1 MNDVQDEVT
10 RMLHEKASDV
20 PLHVEVPPSLA
31 RRVRPRIARNVVL
44 VAASVAVVAFA
55 SVAGLRSLNE
65 PREQSFDSGP
75 SPVSGPPTCSSQDLE
90 TTLALDGAAGS
101 RVGAITFR
109 NSSGGAC
116 TLSGTPHVELF
127 ASDGSSADADVTK
140 SPPAWNVN
148 GSSEPAGWPLVTLEP
163 GRKGSVRFGW
173 SNWCGD
179 LSATIRLT
187 AGDGTVVADVHA
199 DAYNMPPC
207 NGGQGSRPTV
217 EIGPFEPASG

>member
-1 MNDVQDEVT
+1 MNDVQDEVN

-44 VAASVAVVAFA
+44 VAASVAVVAFV

-65 PREQSFDSGP
+65 PQDRSLDHGP
-75 SPVSGPPTCSSQDLE
+75 SQVGGPPTCSSQDLE
-90 TTLALDGAAGS
+90 TTLALEGAAGS

-109 NSSGGAC
+109 NSSGGTC
-116 TLSGTPHVELF
+116 TLQGWPQVELF
-127 ASDGSSADADVTK
+127 ASDGSRADADVTQG
-140 SPPAWNVN
+140 PPTWKVD
-148 GSSEPAGWPLVTLEP
+148 GTSEPAGWPLVTLEA
-163 GRKGSVRFGW
+163 GRDSSVRFGW

-179 LSATIRLT
+179 PSATIRLT
-187 AGDGTVVADVHA
+187 ADDGTVIADVRV
-199 DAYNMPPC
+199 DAVNVPPC
-207 NGGQGSRPTV
+207 NGGSGSKAAV

>member
-44 VAASVAVVAFA
+44 VAASVAVVAFV

-65 PREQSFDSGP
+65 PHDQSLDTGP
-75 SPVSGPPTCSSQDLE
+75 SEVGEPPTCGQQDLE
-90 TTLALDGAAGS
+90 PALALDGAAGS

-116 TLSGTPHVELF
+116 TLTGTPHVELF
-127 ASDGSSADADVTK
+127 ASDGSRADADVTQG
-140 SPPAWNVN
+140 PATWQVD
-148 GSSEPAGWPLVTLEP
+148 GTSKPAGWPLVTLEP
-163 GRKGSVRFGW
+163 GRDASVRFGW

-179 LSATIRLT
+179 PSATIRLT
-187 AGDGTVVADVHA
+187 ADDGTVIADVQV
-199 DAYNMPPC
+199 DAVNVPPC
-207 NGGQGSRPTV
+207 NGAPGSKATV